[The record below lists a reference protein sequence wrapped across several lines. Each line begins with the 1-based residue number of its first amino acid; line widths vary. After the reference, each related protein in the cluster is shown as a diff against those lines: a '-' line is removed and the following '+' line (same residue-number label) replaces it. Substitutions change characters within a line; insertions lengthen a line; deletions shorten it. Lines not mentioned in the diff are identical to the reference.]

1 VQPDS
6 HTVIVVSSG
15 GRPRPGAPLPDASAV
30 IAADGGIEHA
40 RALGLR
46 VDVAVGDF
54 DSAAAEAIEAAS
66 RAGARIER
74 HPAEKDATDL
84 ELALDTALTFGP
96 HRILVLGA
104 DAGRLDHLLAGVLAL
119 ASESLT
125 GVLVDALLG
134 ESRVHVVRGE
144 RTLTGEA
151 GELISLLP
159 VGGPAEGVTTEGLR
173 YRLRGETLTP
183 ASSRG
188 VSNVF
193 AGKEARISVRRGV
206 LLAIRPGER
215 AEEAP

>member
-1 VQPDS
+1 VQPNS

-15 GRPRPGAPLPDASAV
+15 GRPQQGPALHDASAV
-30 IAADGGIEHA
+30 VAADGGIEHA
-40 RALGLR
+40 HALGLR

-54 DSAAAEAIEAAS
+54 DSASAHAVEEAR

-74 HPAEKDATDL
+74 HPAEKNATDL
-84 ELALDTALTFGP
+84 ELALEAALAFRP
-96 HRILVLGA
+96 RRILVLGA

-119 ASESLT
+119 TSESLSR
-125 GVLVDALLG
+125 VRVDAVLG
-134 ESRVHVVRGE
+134 EARLHVVRGE
-144 RTLTGEA
+144 RTLTGEK
-151 GELISLLP
+151 GELVSLLP
-159 VGGPAEGVTTEGLR
+159 VGGPAEGVTTEGLQ
-173 YRLRGETLTP
+173 YELHGETLAP

-193 AGKEARISVRRGV
+193 AAEHARISVRRGV

>member
-15 GRPRPGAPLPDASAV
+15 GRPQPAPALRNAGAV
-30 IAADGGIEHA
+30 VAADGGIEHA
-40 RALGLR
+40 HALGLR

-54 DSAAAEAIEAAS
+54 DSASAQAVEAAR

-84 ELALDTALTFGP
+84 ELALEAALALGP
-96 HRILVLGA
+96 RRILVLGA

-119 ASESLT
+119 TSESLSA
-125 GVLVDALLG
+125 VHVDAVLG
-134 ESRVHVVRGE
+134 EARLHVVRGE
-144 RTLTGEA
+144 RTLTGEE
-151 GELISLLP
+151 GELVSLLP

-173 YRLRGETLTP
+173 YPLSEETLAG

-193 AGKEARISVRRGV
+193 AAAQARISVRRGV
-206 LLAIRPGER
+206 LLAIRPGEH

>member
-1 VQPDS
+1 VEPDS

-15 GRPRPGAPLPDASAV
+15 GRPQDGALPRASAV
-30 IAADGGIEHA
+30 IAADGGLEHA

-54 DSAAAEAIEAAS
+54 DSAAAEMVEAAR

-84 ELALDTALTFGP
+84 ELALETALSLGP

-119 ASESLT
+119 ASESLSA
-125 GVLVDALLG
+125 VQVDAVLG
-134 ESRVHVVRGE
+134 RARLHVVRGE

-151 GELISLLP
+151 GELISLFA

-173 YRLRGETLTP
+173 YPLRDETLAP

-188 VSNVF
+188 ISNVF
-193 AGKEARISVRRGV
+193 DSEEARITVQRGV
-206 LLAIRPGER
+206 LLAVRPGER
-215 AEEAP
+215 AEDGS

>member
-1 VQPDS
+1 VEPDS

-15 GRPRPGAPLPDASAV
+15 GRPQDGALPRASAV
-30 IAADGGIEHA
+30 IAADGGLEHA

-54 DSAAAEAIEAAS
+54 DSAAAETVEAAR

-84 ELALDTALTFGP
+84 ELALETALSFGP

-119 ASESLT
+119 ASESLS
-125 GVLVDALLG
+125 GVHLDAVLG
-134 ESRVHVVRGE
+134 RARLHVVRVE

-151 GELISLLP
+151 GELISLLA

-173 YRLRGETLTP
+173 YPLRGETLAP

-193 AGKEARISVRRGV
+193 TEEEARITVERGV
-206 LLAIRPGER
+206 LLAVRPGER
-215 AEEAP
+215 AEDAS

>member
-1 VQPDS
+1 MQPDS

-15 GRPRPGAPLPDASAV
+15 GSPRPGPLPDALAV
-30 IAADGGIEHA
+30 VAADGGIEQAH
-40 RALGLR
+40 ALGLR

-54 DSAAAEAIEAAS
+54 DSASANAVEAAG
-66 RAGARIER
+66 RAGARIEP

-84 ELALDTALTFGP
+84 ELALEAALAFAP
-96 HRILVLGA
+96 RRILVLGA

-119 ASESLT
+119 ASESLSR
-125 GVLVDALLG
+125 VQVDAMLG
-134 ESRVHVVRGE
+134 KARVHVVRGE
-144 RTLTGEA
+144 RTLTGEH
-151 GELISLLP
+151 GELVSLLP

-173 YRLRGETLTP
+173 YPLRDETLAP

-193 AGKEARISVRRGV
+193 AAEQARITVRRGV
-206 LLAIRPGER
+206 LLAIRPGDH